1 MCAWP
6 NKASWKSHLAEL
18 DFGNLHQTTQFSR
31 VEAKMDS
38 IFFQRPCKRPPG
50 ANQLKFGGAVCLL
63 LLVPV
68 VFGWPLLAQ
77 KSNGDANLEFKRLAT
92 QLSEARIDGAAENEV
107 LQEKAISYLD
117 ALASVALSNSDAPD
131 LDVINQ
137 RLASLVSRDPPVG
150 ENYRLLRLGGN
161 PATYA
166 LVANFGLGGPAAVR
180 VYTGTGNRYA
190 LAAKID
196 HFVQPDFFDSD
207 IELIPI
213 SGAEPAFVIVAGR
226 TDDLATGVFSAWRFD
241 GRGAVMLWT
250 SDLLQQSSYQAD
262 ANGFHLTYCSQP
274 DDDHPAICPKMAR
287 DLYRLEAREWKRIES
302 TSLGPA
308 EPAKK

>member
-1 MCAWP
+1 
-6 NKASWKSHLAEL
+6 
-18 DFGNLHQTTQFSR
+18 
-31 VEAKMDS
+31 MDS